1 MFDVFLT
8 SMQHPTNNQNFE
20 IYQEEDEHL
29 DAPEC
34 FLLLLY
40 IYIKRDRGREREKL
54 L

>member
-20 IYQEEDEHL
+20 IYQEED

-40 IYIKRDRGREREKL
+40 IYIKRERGREREKL